1 MNIYFSEN
9 FRKLRKEHS
18 ITQEALADFLG
29 VSFQAVSKWERGDSY
44 PDIEML
50 PEIAGYFGI
59 SVDDLLGVNRAQNE
73 KEILNIIEEYD
84 NLTDSAVKHGI
95 ITAAKEKYPNDFRIQ
110 LRYMADLAF
119 RNNGRDFKEQLPK
132 IKAIYANIQNNC
144 RIDTIRIC
152 AKRYLAAYYNTLAY
166 YEDSGITHEDCEAI
180 LKEMPY
186 MRDGQEFLRSYLH
199 PHGTDEQKAYSM
211 EAVDETIGLL
221 CAGLA
226 HLFGV
231 TDEEHDA
238 DILIAARKAEIEM
251 LNLFYDE
258 SNYGSAWRNMIYA
271 YGYIGYLYVKK
282 GDYIKG
288 LQYFKKEAELAR
300 RFDSLD
306 RITVLHSMFFEGKE
320 FDKHTL
326 GSTFVA
332 SSSVKTLLEE
342 KYPLPDE
349 FKALPEFQQ
358 ILQELK

>member
-9 FRKLRKEHS
+9 IKRLRKERDL
-18 ITQEALADFLG
+18 TQEALADFLG
-29 VSFQAVSKWERGDSY
+29 VSFQAVSKWERGESY

-50 PEIAGYFGI
+50 PEIAVHFGV
-59 SVDDLLGVNRAQNE
+59 SVDELLGVNRAQNE
-73 KEILNIIEEYD
+73 QEILSIIEEYD
-84 NLTDSAVKHGI
+84 NLTDSATKHEI
-95 ITAAKEKYPNDFRIQ
+95 IMNAKEKYPNDFRIQ

-119 RNNGRDFKEQLPK
+119 QNNGRDFKEQLPK
-132 IKAIYANIQNNC
+132 IKAIYTNIQNNC
-144 RIDTIRIC
+144 RIDSIRIC
-152 AKRYLAAYYNTLAY
+152 SKRYLAAYYSTLSE
-166 YEDSGITHEDCEAI
+166 YENSGITFDDCKRI
-180 LKEMPY
+180 IDEMPY
-186 MRDGQEFLRSYLH
+186 MRDGQEFLRSYLF
-199 PHGTDEQKAYSM
+199 PHGTDEQKDYSM

-231 TDEEHDA
+231 TDEENDA

-258 SNYGSAWRNMIYA
+258 SNYGSAWRNIIYA

-282 GDYIKG
+282 GEYEKG
-288 LQYFKKEAELAR
+288 LQYLRKEAELAR
-300 RFDSLD
+300 QFDSLD

-326 GSTFVA
+326 GITFVA
-332 SSSVKTLLEE
+332 TSSVKTLLEE

-349 FKALPEFQQ
+349 FKDTPEFKE
-358 ILQELK
+358 IIKAL